1 MEYVIVVAFLLVGGD
16 QRQDMYGFMGYPFP
30 DIISC
35 KAFASMNYDLAANI
49 AASDF
54 ERSPEDVE
62 NIYCAP
68 KHEIMALAYGKA
80 V

>member
-16 QRQDMYGFMGYPFP
+16 QKQDMYGFIGYPFP
-30 DIISC
+30 DIVSC
-35 KAFASMNYDLAANI
+35 KAFASMNYELAANI
-49 AASDF
+49 ASQNF
-54 ERSPEDVE
+54 NRPLEEIE

-68 KHEIMALAYGKA
+68 KREVIELAYGKA